1 MTAFEG
7 LNVMM
12 CSTYRDGWK
21 DTWMNKYENVYIEN
35 KLLVLLG
42 GYILVLKYDVTLNL
56 LFIVLDKLLTVNI
69 NVKLKAS
76 NFARALLCLSN
87 F

>member
-1 MTAFEG
+1 MQ
-7 LNVMM
+7 
-12 CSTYRDGWK
+12 TYRDGWK

>member
-1 MTAFEG
+1 
-7 LNVMM
+7 
-12 CSTYRDGWK
+12 
-21 DTWMNKYENVYIEN
+21 MNKYENVYIEN